1 MILTDLSSGRSNT
14 YYMKKDFAQLG
25 LIAPLA
31 QGLTKADITEPTTI
45 QAEVIPPALAGKDI
59 IGQSPTGTGK
69 TLAYLL
75 PIFQKIDTAKR
86 ETQAFIL
93 APTHELAIQIQRQ
106 IELLA
111 NNTGLPITAA
121 PIIGDVNIMRQIDKL
136 KEKPHI
142 ITGSS
147 GRILE
152 LVQKKKINTQTV
164 KTIVLDEVDRLLD
177 DNNTDSVKAVIKTT
191 QKDRQLLAFSAT
203 VPQVALERV
212 QALMNN
218 PIAILAA
225 QDQLDNKP
233 DIEHIYFVVERRDKF
248 ELLRKIVRAIPI
260 DRALVFINRSD
271 DVELTVD
278 KLNYNG
284 LTAAGIHG
292 RFLKED
298 RKRAMEAFRSGKLQL
313 LIASDLAARGLDIP
327 GVDFVINLDLPED
340 PAIYLHRTGRTGR
353 AGKSGIAISIVSP
366 REAALIAH
374 YEKQLKIE
382 MLPKQL
388 DHGKILAKKA
398 GNKLSIKVKR

>member
-1 MILTDLSSGRSNT
+1 
-14 YYMKKDFAQLG
+14 MKKDFAQLG

>member
-1 MILTDLSSGRSNT
+1 
-14 YYMKKDFAQLG
+14 MKKDFEQLG
-25 LIAPLA
+25 LIAPLS

-45 QAEVIPPALAGKDI
+45 QLEVIPPALAGKDI

-75 PIFQKIDTAKR
+75 PLFQKIDTAKR

-111 NNTGLPITAA
+111 TNTGLPVTAT
-121 PIIGDVNIMRQIDKL
+121 PIIGDVNIQRQIDKL

-177 DNNTDSVKAVIKTT
+177 DTNTDSVKAVIKTT

-203 VPQVALERV
+203 VPQVALARV
-212 QALMNN
+212 QELMNN
-218 PIAILAA
+218 PVEILAA
-225 QDQLDNKP
+225 QDQADNKP
-233 DIEHIYFVVERRDKF
+233 DIEHIYFVAERRDKF

-298 RKRAMEAFRSGKLQL
+298 RKKAMEAFRNGKIQL

-327 GVDFVINLDLPED
+327 GVDFVVNLDLPED
-340 PAIYLHRTGRTGR
+340 PALYLHRTGRTGR

-366 REAALIAH
+366 REAALITH
-374 YEKQLKIE
+374 YQKQLKIE
-382 MLPKQL
+382 MLPKQIT
-388 DHGKILAKKA
+388 HGKIFAKKT
-398 GNKLSIKVKR
+398 GNKPSITVKK